1 MERKT
6 NLTLHLIQV
15 LNKIL
20 RMNYLDNLFFAIL
33 LTFGAYYFVKNVKK
47 IIRNINLGQAINRS
61 DNASERW
68 KNMAMIALG
77 QSKMVK
83 RPVAGILHII
93 VYLGFVIIN
102 IEVLEIII
110 DGLFGTHRVFS
121 FLGIV
126 YDLLIGS
133 FEILAL
139 LVLVAVI
146 VFLIRR
152 NGIKLKRFISSDLKG
167 WPKSDANYIL
177 YFEIVLMSL
186 FLLMNA
192 ADFHLQNISGGF
204 GHYHQAGSFP
214 ISQYIA
220 PFFDGM
226 NPTSVAFFERIFWW
240 IHITGILIFLNYL
253 YFSKHLHI
261 LLAFPNTY
269 FADLNPK
276 GQLDNLASVTKE
288 VRLMMDPNADPY
300 ATPVIDETRG
310 GAELSEANA
319 APTKFGAS
327 DVQDLNWVQ
336 LLNAYTCTEC
346 GRCTSSCPANQTGKK
361 LSPRKI
367 MMDTRDR
374 LEEVGKNIDANK
386 GVFIPDNKSLLN
398 DYISSEELW
407 ACTSCN
413 ACVEECPVNIS
424 PLSIIMD
431 MRRYLVMEQSA
442 APMPLNAMMTNIEN
456 NGAPWQYNQQDRLN
470 WKNEN

>member
-1 MERKT
+1 MGYID
-6 NLTLHLIQV
+6 NILFAV
-15 LNKIL
+15 LL
-20 RMNYLDNLFFAIL
+20 AVGFGFFIS
-33 LTFGAYYFVKNVKK
+33 NVKK
-47 IIRNINLGQAINRS
+47 LIRNIKLGQDVDRS
-61 DNASERW
+61 DNKGERW
-68 KNMAMIALG
+68 ANMARVALG

-83 RPVAGILHII
+83 RPIAAILHII
-93 VYLGFVIIN
+93 VYVGFIIIN
-102 IEVLEIII
+102 IELLEIII
-110 DGLFGTHRVFS
+110 DGLFGTHRVFA
-121 FLGIV
+121 FMGTAYNV
-126 YDLLIGS
+126 LIGA
-133 FEILAL
+133 FEILAI

-146 VFLIRR
+146 TFLVRR
-152 NGIKLKRFISSDLKG
+152 NIIKLKRFIHNDLKG

-177 YFEIVLMSL
+177 YFEIVLMAL

-192 ADFHLQNISGGF
+192 ADFTLQQRGAPHFI
-204 GHYHQAGSFP
+204 QAGAFP
-214 ISQYIA
+214 VSQFVAPVFNSISTETLLIL
-220 PFFDGM
+220 
-226 NPTSVAFFERIFWW
+226 ERVFWW
-240 IHITGILIFLNYL
+240 MHIAGILIFMNYL

-269 FADLNPK
+269 FADLNPLGK
-276 GQLDNLASVTKE
+276 FDNLESVTKE
-288 VRLMMDPNADPY
+288 VKLMMDPNADPF
-300 ATPVIDETRG
+300 
-310 GAELSEANA
+310 A
-319 APTKFGAS
+319 APAADADAAPAKFGAS

-346 GRCTSSCPANQTGKK
+346 GRCTSSCPANITGKK

-386 GVFIPDNKSLLN
+386 GVFVADNKTLLN
-398 DYISSEELW
+398 DYITPEELW

-442 APMPLNAMMTNIEN
+442 APMSLNAMMTNVEN
-456 NGAPWQYNQQDRLN
+456 NGAPWQYSQQDRLN